1 MEGGDGKEGKPPP
14 EPHTPNPQAKP
25 TSENNHQPR
34 SNLMDA
40 PRYAPSSVSTTA
52 PKHLPHLVPPLGPPL
67 WFLQRER
74 AKEPANVHVAS
85 GENCWQGKYF
95 PRRELCILTSLQ
107 FKARKKTF
115 LSVARPFGA
124 NCVPPA
130 ATFHMSHLRRH
141 WRPRSHKELLP
152 GDQPGEKGQVCDLGP
167 QKHNQDE

>member
-40 PRYAPSSVSTTA
+40 PRCAPLLQNTSHSLSHPLVHMTQPTSFPGNHLQSLLNLRPIGPPPPPPPPPTHGSTSSWSADVRFA
-52 PKHLPHLVPPLGPPL
+52 GKFGECIPPL
-67 WFLQRER
+67 WLLQRER

-107 FKARKKTF
+107 F
-115 LSVARPFGA
+115 
-124 NCVPPA
+124 
-130 ATFHMSHLRRH
+130 
-141 WRPRSHKELLP
+141 
-152 GDQPGEKGQVCDLGP
+152 
-167 QKHNQDE
+167 